1 LGVVSKRTSAG
12 AVNRALAA
20 AKLEM
25 PVIVDKKSELQIAL
39 GVKAHPFI
47 GIIDQESK
55 FVGKRNIAKANMCLP
70 IEKMILFAL
79 GEVSKE
85 DLDQS
90 LDPPPVAVD
99 EKKAFIDRYIGLA
112 TLLLKNKQYE
122 KAEQAIDIALEKEPS
137 SGTAHAVLRAIR
149 AGKGNRPQI
158 EALRTSREIK
168 IDGVLDEFSG
178 ARALE
183 IGAGKAKAAFRLI
196 WDERALYVG
205 VSIAD
210 NRLWVHARGRD
221 EKLPHADGIEVLLDP
236 ALNQTELPDKDDRH
250 LVVTADANLSI
261 SQGAGENWNRRLNM
275 KVEHAVVL
283 HGTLNDAEPDTGYE
297 VELSIPWSTL
307 AGAPRVGRLLG
318 VDLALND
325 ANELVVASSNWAGI
339 TGYGIP
345 SHWNEIV
352 LMSAEE
358 TSEERD
364 GSTPTATKALTED
377 KKTANQSG
385 IPKAANQGG
394 GCGCDAVGKDRKPR
408 AGILVFLMLA
418 AVGLRFAGRNRKR
431 KQRFRG

>member
-1 LGVVSKRTSAG
+1 
-12 AVNRALAA
+12 
-20 AKLEM
+20 M

-47 GIIDQESK
+47 GIIDKENK
-55 FVGKRNIAKANMCLP
+55 FIGKRTISKVNMCLP
-70 IEKMILFAL
+70 LEKMILFAL

-85 DLDQS
+85 DLEQS
-90 LDPPPVAVD
+90 LDPPPAAVD
-99 EKKAFIDRYIGLA
+99 EEKAFLDRYIGLA
-112 TLLLKNKQYE
+112 TLLLKNKHYE
-122 KAEQAIDIALEKEPS
+122 KAEQAIDIALEKDPS

-158 EALRTSREIK
+158 EARRTNRDVK

-178 ARALE
+178 ARALK
-183 IGAGKAKAAFRLI
+183 IGAGKATATFRLI

-205 VSIAD
+205 VSVAD
-210 NRLWVHARGRD
+210 NRLWVHARERD
-221 EKLPHADGIEVLLDP
+221 QKLPHADGIEVLLDP
-236 ALNQTELPDKDDRH
+236 ALNQTGLPDKDDRQ
-250 LVVTADANLSI
+250 LVVTADANLTMF
-261 SQGAGENWNRRLNM
+261 QGAGEDWNRRVDM
-275 KVEHAVVL
+275 KVEHGVVL

-325 ANELVVASSNWAGI
+325 ANELAMASSNWTGI

-352 LMSAEE
+352 LVPAEQTGEEGSALP
-358 TSEERD
+358 
-364 GSTPTATKALTED
+364 PTTTKALTKDE
-377 KKTANQSG
+377 
-385 IPKAANQGG
+385 KAANQSETVKAEDESG

-408 AGILVFLMLA
+408 VGILVFLMLA
-418 AVGLRFAGRNRKR
+418 AIGLCFAGRNRKR
-431 KQRFRG
+431 KQRIRD